1 MAKIE
6 RVRKADWKL
15 GRKSSK
21 CTVYSIRQGKR
32 QKARQPLL
40 LERKSYRIVYTQESK
55 KAIRQTGRKA
65 YGAGCYS
72 RTKRMA
78 VSK

>member
-1 MAKIE
+1 MERIRKHTRRKDGELAKIE

-32 QKARQPLL
+32 QKARQPL
-40 LERKSYRIVYTQESK
+40 
-55 KAIRQTGRKA
+55 
-65 YGAGCYS
+65 
-72 RTKRMA
+72 
-78 VSK
+78 